1 MRDAMGKRSKSFE
14 KGECGNY
21 IRTNEQI
28 PKTPSFIV
36 DRNLSER
43 NFSSECQMHRNTHI
57 WVCSLFAR
65 IYTNFL
71 PRPSD
76 VLAFLLCGSNSK
88 LYEEKMQL
96 LSTVNVKYAYLRRP
110 FDRHFLVQKKKRTIS
125 DAQQKYAFEMR
136 RAYLRIFVGPEVHFI
151 KNGISS
157 GTLW

>member
-1 MRDAMGKRSKSFE
+1 
-14 KGECGNY
+14 
-21 IRTNEQI
+21 
-28 PKTPSFIV
+28 
-36 DRNLSER
+36 
-43 NFSSECQMHRNTHI
+43 
-57 WVCSLFAR
+57 
-65 IYTNFL
+65 
-71 PRPSD
+71 
-76 VLAFLLCGSNSK
+76 
-88 LYEEKMQL
+88 MQL